1 MTTSAEDEQP
11 ETRCTEHL
19 ENRDRDSPSWEKNK
33 VERCWLT
40 AGENVTTWVNVRQR
54 ETSDGRFRVI
64 KLNLTRSEEIWSVR
78 WQIDSWRVT
87 RSRYV
92 LKLLIGTVRR
102 SKSTRSARLRPNN
115 WRTTSWQASATTTVK
130 WKNQRQEEKCLP
142 WGGSNLLAL

>member
-64 KLNLTRSEEIWSVR
+64 KLNPKKIWRDLKCSVTNRLVACDKKSLRSQTTHRQSLKIEVHKVRAAQTKQLADDVVASIGDDDSQVEEPTAGREVFSVR
-78 WQIDSWRVT
+78 R
-87 RSRYV
+87 
-92 LKLLIGTVRR
+92 K
-102 SKSTRSARLRPNN
+102 
-115 WRTTSWQASATTTVK
+115 
-130 WKNQRQEEKCLP
+130 
-142 WGGSNLLAL
+142 